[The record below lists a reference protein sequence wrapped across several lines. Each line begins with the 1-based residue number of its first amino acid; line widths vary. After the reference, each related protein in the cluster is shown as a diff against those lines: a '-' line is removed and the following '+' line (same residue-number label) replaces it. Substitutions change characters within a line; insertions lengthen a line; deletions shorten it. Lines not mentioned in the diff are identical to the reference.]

1 MSSPR
6 VVVIPFGVPSESRGL
21 GLGLAALVH
30 ASAHVGGSGVALAQF
45 QARRN
50 ERGDDS
56 RPPPSGPVEAFVPP
70 SAWRDMARH
79 DTSGDAGTQ
88 VSLVLT
94 GAFEPPTDGQG
105 TIRLLAF
112 DSRDGRTRARVDV
125 PLDEE
130 RAGATV
136 VGAFEKLWSG
146 LGGEIGALQGLRE
159 LAWEPLES
167 VLRAERCALHDP
179 ARGGPHDPVAAMLHL
194 GRAIEDAPSAR
205 YPVERLSVMAL
216 EAAMGSRLD
225 PKVAASAVR
234 ALERAV
240 DDAPLHIELVEA
252 LAVLLL
258 RLGRPREAERRIN
271 VAVATPYTFRA
282 GRGRAYTLLSQ
293 ALRAQGKFDGA
304 LAVLQEAASESGSD
318 PAVHAE
324 RGAVLAERGDF
335 DAAASSWREA
345 LARDPVHHAAF
356 GQLASHALRARDAAL
371 GQTLVDSA
379 LAAPRAHPDV
389 FRRAVQL
396 ALFSEGDGLARAAR
410 VARLCERVLAALPE
424 DPPSLVALARALV
437 VLGDR
442 PAARSRL
449 AQVVR
454 VAPESSAAAE
464 AQVTRLALDE
474 PAAERDLQS
483 VARAARSAAVADLA
497 DVAARARRLATL
509 HNVWTGWLAAA
520 IAEERRGR
528 WAAARGHLEMAL
540 EAAPGAAAAH
550 LEMAAVLVRLDDA
563 SAAMTHAERAMTLE
577 GDTPRVLCALARTL
591 AATGRRSEARVMAG
605 RAVAA
610 RPDDEDARALAISL
624 RAQPPARGW
633 AAWTARARELLERG
647 SRS

>member
-6 VVVIPFGVPSESRGL
+6 GVVIPFGVPSESRGL

-179 ARGGPHDPVAAMLHL
+179 ARGGPHDPVAAMLPR

-240 DDAPLHIELVEA
+240 DDAPLHIEL
-252 LAVLLL
+252 
-258 RLGRPREAERRIN
+258 
-271 VAVATPYTFRA
+271 AVAPPYTFRA

-335 DAAASSWREA
+335 GAAASSWREA

-356 GQLASHALRARDAAL
+356 GQLASHALCARDAAL

-410 VARLCERVLAALPE
+410 VARLCERVVAALPE

-442 PAARSRL
+442 PAARSR
-449 AQVVR
+449 
-454 VAPESSAAAE
+454 
-464 AQVTRLALDE
+464 
-474 PAAERDLQS
+474 
-483 VARAARSAAVADLA
+483 
-497 DVAARARRLATL
+497 
-509 HNVWTGWLAAA
+509 
-520 IAEERRGR
+520 
-528 WAAARGHLEMAL
+528 
-540 EAAPGAAAAH
+540 
-550 LEMAAVLVRLDDA
+550 
-563 SAAMTHAERAMTLE
+563 
-577 GDTPRVLCALARTL
+577 
-591 AATGRRSEARVMAG
+591 
-605 RAVAA
+605 
-610 RPDDEDARALAISL
+610 
-624 RAQPPARGW
+624 
-633 AAWTARARELLERG
+633 
-647 SRS
+647 